1 MTPKIETAGGAEPAL
16 TSTLWWKPAAGGLN
30 HQEANMAATHTDFGM
45 DDATHDIPD
54 EDRAGGRRAVFVF
67 DVDDVTYEHD
77 RPTITGA
84 EVMALAGIAPSDGL
98 IQILPDATRRSVAP
112 DETVR
117 LVPGVQFKRRP
128 RFKRG

>member
-1 MTPKIETAGGAEPAL
+1 
-16 TSTLWWKPAAGGLN
+16 
-30 HQEANMAATHTDFGM
+30 MAATQTDSGI
-45 DDATHDIPD
+45 DNATDDIPD
-54 EDRAGGRRAVFVF
+54 QDHPDGRGAVFVF

-84 EVMALAGIAPSDGL
+84 EIMVLAGITPSDGL
-98 IQILPDATRRSVAP
+98 IQILPDGTRKSVAP